1 MKNAALQ
8 NGIKQDKIKEYFEKG
23 ISYMQY
29 RKEMESGLES
39 NQENDMRS
47 YIELNQHRMNRLD
60 KKFDLTQDINQSIE
74 SLNEKIY
81 WVVLTEHWCGDA
93 AQILPVLA
101 KIADQS
107 EGKIELKL
115 LYRDENLEL
124 MDEFLT
130 NGGRAIPKLIQLND
144 KLEIKKHWGPRP
156 KTAQELVIFLKSNPE
171 SAATYSEQLH
181 KWYAQNKQMEIQKE
195 IESLLQFLN

>member
-1 MKNAALQ
+1 MENVALQ
-8 NGIKQDKIKEYFEKG
+8 NSINPNEIKKYFEKG
-23 ISYMQY
+23 ISYAQY
-29 RKEMESGLES
+29 RNEMESGLET
-39 NQENDMRS
+39 NQENDMRT

-60 KKFDLTQDINQSIE
+60 KKFDLAQDINQSIE
-74 SLNEKIY
+74 SLKEKIY

-101 KIADQS
+101 KIAEQS

-144 KLEIKKHWGPRP
+144 KLEIKNNWGPRP
-156 KTAQELVIFLKSNPE
+156 QTAQELVILLKSNPE
-171 SAATYSEQLH
+171 TATTYSEQLH
-181 KWYAQNKQMEIQKE
+181 KWYAQNKQLEIQKE
-195 IESLLQFLN
+195 IATLLQF

>member
-1 MKNAALQ
+1 MENVTLQ
-8 NGIKQDKIKEYFEKG
+8 NSINPNDIKQYFKNG
-23 ISYMQY
+23 VSYDQY

-39 NQENDMRS
+39 NQNDDMRN

-60 KKFDLTQDINQSIE
+60 KKLALSQEMIQSIN
-74 SLNEKIY
+74 SLKEKIY

-101 KIADQS
+101 KIAEQS

-115 LYRDENLEL
+115 LYRDENLGL
-124 MDEFLT
+124 MDNFLT

-171 SAATYSEQLH
+171 SAVTYSEQLH
-181 KWYAQNKQMEIQKE
+181 KWYAKNNQLDIQKE
-195 IESLLQFLN
+195 VATLLQF

>member
-1 MKNAALQ
+1 MENVALQ
-8 NGIKQDKIKEYFEKG
+8 NSINPNEIKKYFEKG
-23 ISYMQY
+23 ISYAQY
-29 RKEMESGLES
+29 RNEMESGLET
-39 NQENDMRS
+39 NQENDMRT

-60 KKFDLTQDINQSIE
+60 KKFDLAQDINQSIE
-74 SLNEKIY
+74 SLKEKIY

-101 KIADQS
+101 KIAEQS

-144 KLEIKKHWGPRP
+144 KLEIKNHWGPRP
-156 KTAQELVIFLKSNPE
+156 QTAQELVILLKSNPE
-171 SAATYSEQLH
+171 TAATYSEQLH
-181 KWYAQNKQMEIQKE
+181 KWYAQNKQLEIQKE
-195 IESLLQFLN
+195 IATLLQF

>member
-1 MKNAALQ
+1 MENVAFQ
-8 NGIKQDKIKEYFEKG
+8 NSINPKELKKYIEKG
-23 ISYMQY
+23 ISYAQY
-29 RKEMESGLES
+29 RKELESGLES
-39 NQENDMRS
+39 NQNNELQT

-60 KKFDLTQDINQSIE
+60 KKFDLSQDINQSIE

-101 KIADQS
+101 KIAEKS

-144 KLEIKKHWGPRP
+144 KLEIKNYWGPRP
-156 KTAQELVIFLKSNPE
+156 KTAQELVIHLKSNPE
-171 SAATYSEQLH
+171 TASTYSEQLH
-181 KWYAQNKQMEIQKE
+181 KWYAQNKQLEIQNE
-195 IESLLQFLN
+195 VATLLQF